1 MMLHKFLTIL
11 FLSVPILGLAQN
23 PERFVAE
30 YRVFDNQ
37 DSINSETDHYLA
49 VDNLFVGSSSIRFW
63 LSLSEDYPE
72 ADILNRGFGGSHM
85 SDLWL
90 KREELIYRYTPKR
103 IFIYEGDNDIADGE
117 EPAAIIL
124 EAQEL
129 VKDIFRHLPES
140 DIYFISP
147 KPSVARWSYAP
158 QYIDLNNRMSQLAL
172 SHEQVHFID
181 VWTPMLEEDG
191 KVMTDIFIHDDL
203 HMNDKGYDIWRQ
215 VIAPYV
221 K

>member
-1 MMLHKFLTIL
+1 MMLHRFLTIL

-63 LSLSEDYPE
+63 LSLSEDYPD

-90 KREELIYRYTPKR
+90 KRDCLLYT
-103 IFIYEGDNDIADGE
+103 
-117 EPAAIIL
+117 
-124 EAQEL
+124 
-129 VKDIFRHLPES
+129 
-140 DIYFISP
+140 SP
-147 KPSVARWSYAP
+147 SPRDATLSRMPSSA
-158 QYIDLNNRMSQLAL
+158 
-172 SHEQVHFID
+172 
-181 VWTPMLEEDG
+181 
-191 KVMTDIFIHDDL
+191 
-203 HMNDKGYDIWRQ
+203 
-215 VIAPYV
+215 
-221 K
+221 